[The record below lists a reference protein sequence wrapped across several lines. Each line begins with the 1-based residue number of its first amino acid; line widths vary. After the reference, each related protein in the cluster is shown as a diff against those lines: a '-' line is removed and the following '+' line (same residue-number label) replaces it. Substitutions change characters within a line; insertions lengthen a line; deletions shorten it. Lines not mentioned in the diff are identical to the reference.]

1 VRKREKPSTF
11 FALEAKIELPTATP
25 ATRRTAALHNMM
37 ALFPFEDDDD
47 DDDDDMFLLLSLAI
61 SSVVRHQKR
70 SSKKEFHKL
79 TERHGREVEMGTEFS
94 TTDARNQRLILVS
107 YASVK
112 STARARDIVVG
123 SAVC

>member
-1 VRKREKPSTF
+1 
-11 FALEAKIELPTATP
+11 
-25 ATRRTAALHNMM
+25 
-37 ALFPFEDDDD
+37 
-47 DDDDDMFLLLSLAI
+47 
-61 SSVVRHQKR
+61 
-70 SSKKEFHKL
+70 
-79 TERHGREVEMGTEFS
+79 MGTKFS